1 MVSVTYDASGKSLY
15 IDLEKG
21 LKVYKTIPMG
31 EGKYM
36 DISEDEQ
43 AIGLE
48 IIFAK
53 STPDEV
59 LNAIFAG
66 NTPTE
71 IREAVSKMKVPIK
84 VLAK

>member
-1 MVSVTYDASGKSLY
+1 MVSVTYGASGKSLY

-21 LKVYKTIPMG
+21 LKVSKTVPMG

-36 DISEDEQ
+36 DISDDEQ

-59 LNAIFAG
+59 LNAIFAE
-66 NTPTE
+66 NTPPE

-84 VLAK
+84 VLAN

>member
-1 MVSVTYDASGKSLY
+1 VVSITYDASGKSLY

-21 LKVYKTIPMG
+21 LKISKTIPMG

-48 IIFAK
+48 IIFAR

-59 LNAIFAG
+59 LNSIFVG
-66 NTPTE
+66 NTPKE
-71 IREAVSKMKVPIK
+71 IREAIVEMKVPIK
-84 VLAK
+84 VLA